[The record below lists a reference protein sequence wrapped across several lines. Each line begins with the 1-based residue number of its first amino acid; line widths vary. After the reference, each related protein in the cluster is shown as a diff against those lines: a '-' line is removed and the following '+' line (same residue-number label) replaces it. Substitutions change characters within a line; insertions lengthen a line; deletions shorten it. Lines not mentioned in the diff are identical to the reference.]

1 MADEWIVRAAKEL
14 GRLGQPHREKKRAT
28 VIALVDARLA
38 GRPEESVWALDTTC
52 TRSTYHG
59 KWKHD
64 PVFQQVLEAVDEI
77 AHNWRDT
84 RAIEAL
90 RKAAE
95 MLALASPAAAMK
107 AAAMLQVDDPAIVL
121 RAAFGILDRADV
133 ITAAKSG
140 VDISG
145 KALVPLVDLV
155 AALREIDGERNAGSD
170 SAGEAWDDSEP
181 AGNAPDAD

>member
-1 MADEWIVRAAKEL
+1 MVDEWITRTAQVL

-38 GRPEESVWALDTTC
+38 GRPEESVWRLPETC
-52 TRSTYHG
+52 SRATYHG

-64 PVFQQVLEAVDEI
+64 PLFQEVLATVDEI

-107 AAAMLQVDDPAIVL
+107 AVAMLQVDDPSVVL
-121 RAAFGILDRADV
+121 RAAFGILDRGGFE
-133 ITAAKSG
+133 TAAKG
-140 VDISG
+140 GAMIFAPV
-145 KALVPLVDLV
+145 ALLPETD
-155 AALREIDGERNAGSD
+155 EDGE
-170 SAGEAWDDSEP
+170 
-181 AGNAPDAD
+181 

>member
-38 GRPEESVWALDTTC
+38 GRPEESVWALETTC

-64 PVFQQVLEAVDEI
+64 PTFQQVLEAVDEI

-121 RAAFGILDRADV
+121 RAAFGILDRAGFE
-133 ITAAKSG
+133 TAAKGQSTVEVQASDGARDQLARLLGAEDAGGAESG
-140 VDISG
+140 
-145 KALVPLVDLV
+145 
-155 AALREIDGERNAGSD
+155 
-170 SAGEAWDDSEP
+170 
-181 AGNAPDAD
+181 GNPPTEQ